1 MLRLNYVDSDS
12 CEMYYVKSF
21 NGATTNGVELIGF
34 EADTTSQYYMWI
46 ELNTNEITYF
56 YVGFADSDEVKNK
69 LSKQN
74 RLRSVYATDGVG
86 NQTMFYWSVNPEKG
100 SVALFDNNGV
110 LRSNAPTND
119 TDVANKKYVDDIAK
133 SKLDVITYEKELSYT
148 GDRGTLPDD
157 LKALI
162 LPYYNAKKPFIFKNT
177 YDSENTFYYLKSYD
191 GTSDGEIILYFWED
205 DTQNQFTLSINLE
218 TNTFLFGE
226 YSYALYEYVVHSDIN
241 KKVVYAN
248 DENGRQAVIPYSLLP
263 GESNIAQFDTNGHLY
278 TNDPS
283 IDSHCANKKYVDSA
297 IKNNLPY
304 GTNADID
311 NMF

>member
-1 MLRLNYVDSDS
+1 MS
-12 CEMYYVKSF
+12 
-21 NGATTNGVELIGF
+21 
-34 EADTTSQYYMWI
+34 
-46 ELNTNEITYF
+46 
-56 YVGFADSDEVKNK
+56 
-69 LSKQN
+69 
-74 RLRSVYATDGVG
+74 LRSGITFFPSE
-86 NQTMFYWSVNPEKG
+86 TSWSKSLGSIEYDENEKHFKFLHEDEKYTINLPAG
-100 SVALFDNNGV
+100 KSGTVALT
-110 LRSNAPTND
+110 S
-119 TDVANKKYVDDIAK
+119 DID

-218 TNTFLFGE
+218 TNTFIFGE
-226 YSYALYEYVVHSDIN
+226 YSYALYEYVVHSNIN